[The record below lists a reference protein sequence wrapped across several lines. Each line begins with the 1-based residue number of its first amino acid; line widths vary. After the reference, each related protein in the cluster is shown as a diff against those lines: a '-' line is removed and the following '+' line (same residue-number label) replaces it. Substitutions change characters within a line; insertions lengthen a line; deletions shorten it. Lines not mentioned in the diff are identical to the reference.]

1 MGMAGFGGMG
11 GAGGAGG
18 MQSIAS
24 QQMANQNQHS
34 FFSVPSEAMF
44 AGDLPPVH
52 NHQQYLAERR
62 AFRAAQAEQRQ
73 QRLAMKKGLKRP
85 ERPTWDRG

>member
-1 MGMAGFGGMG
+1 MGGMG

-24 QQMANQNQHS
+24 RQLANQNQQA
-34 FFSVPSEAMF
+34 FFNIPSEAMF
-44 AGDLPPVH
+44 AGDPPPIH
-52 NHQQYLAERR
+52 NHQAYLAERR

-73 QRLAMKKGLKRP
+73 QRLAVKKGQKRP
-85 ERPTWDRG
+85 ERSIWDRG